1 MIRKILFSALAA
13 AIFAGCNSNTQTPD
27 TDIEVARAFIKNSN
41 ENKFEEAEKF
51 VLDDKTNKES
61 FALFKKYFQSRS
73 KDELDKYKNSDIIVN
88 EIIPENDS
96 VTIVNYS
103 NSNKKENKTKIKVVK
118 VNGHWLIDLKYTL
131 F

>member
-1 MIRKILFSALAA
+1 MIRKILFTALAA
-13 AIFAGCNSNTQTPD
+13 AIFVGCNSNTQNPD

-61 FALFKKYFQSRS
+61 FALFKKYFQSRG

-88 EIIPENDS
+88 EITPENDS
-96 VTIVNYS
+96 VTIINYS

>member
-1 MIRKILFSALAA
+1 MLRKIFIICVAASPLF
-13 AIFAGCNSNTQTPD
+13 GCNDKTKVPN

-41 ENKFEEAEKF
+41 ENKFDEAGAF
-51 VLDDKTNKES
+51 ILNDQTNKES

-73 KDELDKYKNSDIIVN
+73 KAELDNYKNADIIIN

-96 VTIVNYS
+96 VTVVNYS
-103 NSNKKENKTKIKVVK
+103 NSNKRENKTKIKVVK
-118 VNGHWLIDLKYTL
+118 VNGQWLIDLKYTL